1 MRYPILFLFFLVGIQ
16 ACSIGNLPQNLS
28 RSMMN
33 QKDPEIVRAGA
44 PAYLLLLD
52 ALIETYPDDEE
63 FLLAGSKLY
72 GAYAGVFADNEEQ
85 AKYMANR
92 AFGYAKRGL
101 CEEEEDLCLAV
112 DRKVEDIQVELQD
125 LDEDEL
131 PIVYGF
137 ASAWAGWI
145 QANSSDWNA
154 VAQLPKVKLLFSWVL
169 KYDPAYDQ
177 GTAQVYMGVLESQ
190 LPPSLGGK
198 PDIAKKHFEN
208 AIEVSEGKHLMAKV
222 MFAQQ
227 YARLMFEQELHDQL
241 LQDVLAADP
250 EAEGLTLI
258 NQLAKQQAKPLLDE
272 SAEYFE

>member
-1 MRYPILFLFFLVGIQ
+1 MLKKLCFLLLVLSVQ

-33 QKDPEIVRAGA
+33 QKDPEIVRSGA

-52 ALIETYPDDEE
+52 ALIETYPENDE
-63 FLLAGSKLY
+63 FLLAGAKLY

-85 AKYMANR
+85 AQYMANR
-92 AFGYAKRGL
+92 AHGYAKRGL
-101 CEEEEDLCLAV
+101 CEEEEDLCLAL
-112 DRKVEDIQVELQD
+112 DKKVKDIDLELEE

-131 PIVYGF
+131 ALVYGY

-154 VAQLPKVKLLFSWVL
+154 VAQLPKVKTLFTWVL
-169 KYDPAYDQ
+169 SYDADYDN
-177 GTAQVYMGVLESQ
+177 GTAQIYMGVLESQ

-198 PDIAKKHFEN
+198 PDIAKQHFEN
-208 AIEVSEGKHLMAKV
+208 AIKASQGKNLMAKV
-222 MFAQQ
+222 MYAQQ
-227 YARLMFEQELHDQL
+227 YSRLMFEQELHDRL
-241 LQDVLAADP
+241 LQEVINADP
-250 EAEGLTLI
+250 VAEGLTLI
-258 NQLAKQQAKPLLDE
+258 NQLAKQQAVPLLAE

>member
-112 DRKVEDIQVELQD
+112 DKKVEDIQLELTE

-227 YARLMFEQELHDQL
+227 YARLMFEQDLHDQL
-241 LQDVLAADP
+241 LNDVLAADP

-258 NQLAKQQAKPLLDE
+258 NQLAKKQAKPLLDE